1 MCDMIAN
8 GVWPRNQGE
17 TVRLHPSVPMNTK
30 ATVSGGLPWRDSH
43 WPGETNDQ
51 LETTNSYLVITVG
64 NLQMQHEDA
73 GDHTFGGLVAAAIK
87 EWKGDDAP
95 AMLDAKDNIDWLL
108 ELAYEFRGEGKI
120 KLIVPLLDETELRFI
135 EIFKESADDVLTLHV
150 PGLGGV

>member
-1 MCDMIAN
+1 MRFILSWRNQRSGVCDMIAN

-64 NLQMQHEDA
+64 NLQMQHVIR
-73 GDHTFGGLVAAAIK
+73 T
-87 EWKGDDAP
+87 
-95 AMLDAKDNIDWLL
+95 
-108 ELAYEFRGEGKI
+108 RG
-120 KLIVPLLDETELRFI
+120 
-135 EIFKESADDVLTLHV
+135 A
-150 PGLGGV
+150 